1 MQFAAKRRMK
11 IRRQRIIGHDGYEA
25 ADGRLPTEKNYRPQ
39 TCSSCSYVKLA
50 VERRVKACEHIIIG
64 KKDEVACEAA
74 RESVHSG
81 IIGPKRAVRYE
92 AAYRKLRTRIIGYK
106 EARRKLRT
114 RIIGPRHEGGD
125 EADRLRRN
133 RRAGVGRRS
142 GGYGAPRAVTV
153 RHPDFGRPRA
163 PPRRRMRRQ
172 PSVWRSSGEPPTAAR
187 RGRDGVAPNRRVSPR
202 AGSDAVGGA
211 SEAMKPGIAEIC
223 TVGMFRSARRARN
236 ASDRRGERVARA
248 YGWRTG
254 GSARLGDRAVTV
266 RQKAPWRTVS
276 VRTARRAGRSGG
288 GCLGASLGR
297 V

>member
-1 MQFAAKRRMK
+1 VQFAAKRRMK

-50 VERRVKACEHIIIG
+50 VERRVKACEYIIIC

-92 AAYRKLRTRIIGYK
+92 AAYRKLQTRIIGYK

-133 RRAGVGRRS
+133 RRAGVGRRW
-142 GGYGAPRAVTV
+142 AVTV
-153 RHPDFGRPRA
+153 RRARLRCAIPISDGRERRRA
-163 PPRRRMRRQ
+163 DGCGGSRPCGGRRASPRRRLGAGETALRRI
-172 PSVWRSSGEPPTAAR
+172 VGCR
-187 RGRDGVAPNRRVSPR
+187 RG
-202 AGSDAVGGA
+202 
-211 SEAMKPGIAEIC
+211 PG
-223 TVGMFRSARRARN
+223 
-236 ASDRRGERVARA
+236 
-248 YGWRTG
+248 RT
-254 GSARLGDRAVTV
+254 
-266 RQKAPWRTVS
+266 P
-276 VRTARRAGRSGG
+276 
-288 GCLGASLGR
+288 
-297 V
+297 